1 MQVYEAARNNRVG
14 YLADMLNAG
23 ANPDARNPQG
33 RTALMEAARL
43 GHVNIILVL
52 IRAGAKLNLREPR
65 DNRTALMFATSSG
78 HPNAARALIYA
89 GATVNNSVYNG
100 WLYNNAMENVVRN
113 ALNRKPYL
121 NFRGKSL
128 TNALMKRETI

>member
-52 IRAGAKLNLREPR
+52 IRAGAKLNLREPM

-89 GATVNNSVYNG
+89 GATVNNG

>member
-52 IRAGAKLNLREPR
+52 IRAGAKLNLREPM

-89 GATVNNSVYNG
+89 GATVNNG

-128 TNALMKRETI
+128 TKALMKRETI

>member
-52 IRAGAKLNLREPR
+52 IRAGAKLNLREPM

-89 GATVNNSVYNG
+89 GATVSNTRSG
-100 WLYNNAMENVVRN
+100 WLNNNAMENVVRN

>member
-43 GHVNIILVL
+43 GHVNIIRIL
-52 IRAGAKLNLREPR
+52 IRAVAKLNLREPR

-89 GATVNNSVYNG
+89 GATVNNG

>member
-89 GATVNNSVYNG
+89 GATVNNG

>member
-14 YLADMLNAG
+14 YLADRLKAG
-23 ANPDARNPQG
+23 ANPDARNPEG

-43 GHVNIILVL
+43 GHVNIIRIL

-89 GATVNNSVYNG
+89 GATVNNG

>member
-43 GHVNIILVL
+43 GHVNIIRIL

-89 GATVNNSVYNG
+89 GATVSNTRSG
-100 WLYNNAMENVVRN
+100 WLNNNAMENVVRN

>member
-43 GHVNIILVL
+43 GHVNIIRIL

-89 GATVNNSVYNG
+89 GATVNNG